1 MATVTPG
8 VVMPINSQQWAVN
21 NYVAAPTTP
30 YSGTFIPTL
39 WSGKLAKKFYETALF
54 PGIANTDWQ
63 GEISGIGDTVII
75 NTIPDVEVREYKV
88 GQNLQYDVMSPKTI
102 DLKIDEGNY
111 FGLNVNDVMEHQAK
125 PNLMNMFTR
134 EASYQMAKYVDHR
147 GLEKVLFDKTTGLLK
162 VDSEAEKTIAKIS
175 CFNVGATAGAE
186 SGSYNLGT
194 DAAPLTI
201 DKTNIVSLITKLSSV
216 LDEANIPEEGR
227 FLVIS
232 PLERQMLLESPIA
245 QAYFTGDSTSPLR
258 NGMIGKIDRFSIYVC
273 NHLPR
278 AAAGKAWVKYT
289 PEGGTETDTADGAA
303 KRHIILAGTKAGMS
317 FASQITKVENLQN
330 PSDFGQLVRGL
341 NVWGAGITQGE
352 ALSAAVIAG

>member
-1 MATVTPG
+1 MATVSPG
-8 VVMPINSQQWAVN
+8 AVMPINSQQWAVN

-88 GQNLQYDVMSPKTI
+88 GQNLTYDVMTPKTI

-111 FGLNVNDVMEHQAK
+111 FGINVNDVMEHQAK

-147 GLEKVLFDKTTGLLK
+147 GLLKVLFDKDTGLLN
-162 VDSEAEKTIAKIS
+162 VDSDSAKTISKIS
-175 CFNVGATAGAE
+175 HLNCGATAGAE
-186 SGSYNLGT
+186 SGAFNLGT
-194 DAAPLTI
+194 DASPLSI
-201 DKTNIVSLITKLSSV
+201 DKTNIVQLITKLSSV

-232 PLERQMLLESPIA
+232 PLERQILLESNIA
-245 QAYFTGDSTSPLR
+245 QAYITGDSTSPLR

-273 NHLPR
+273 NHMPR
-278 AAAGKAWVKYT
+278 AAAGKTWLGTAETVA
-289 PEGGTETDTADGAA
+289 EGGSATMA
-303 KRHIILAGTKAGMS
+303 KRHLVLAGTKAGIS
-317 FASQITKVENLQN
+317 FASQITKVETLQN

-352 ALSAAVIAG
+352 ALACAVIAG

>member
-1 MATVTPG
+1 MATITPG
-8 VVMPINSQQWAVN
+8 VVMPVSAQQWAVN
-21 NYVAAPTTP
+21 NSVAAPSP
-30 YSGTFIPTL
+30 AYSGTFIPTL

-63 GEISGIGDTVII
+63 GEISGIGDTVVI

-111 FGLNVNDVMEHQAK
+111 FGLNVNDVMEHQSK

-147 GLEKVLFDKTTGLLK
+147 GLEKVLFDPTTGGLN
-162 VDSEAEKTIAKIS
+162 VDSAAAKTISKIS
-175 CFNVGATAGAE
+175 HLNVGATAGAE
-186 SGSYNLGT
+186 SGSFNLGT
-194 DAAPLTI
+194 DKAALSV

-216 LDEANIPEEGR
+216 LDEANVPEEGR

-232 PLERQMLLESPIA
+232 PLERQMLLESSIA

-258 NGMIGKIDRFSIYVC
+258 NGMIGKIDRFSVYVC

-278 AAAGKAWVKYT
+278 AAAGKSWVKYT
-289 PEGGTETDTADGAA
+289 PSGGTATDTATDAV
-303 KRHIILAGTKAGMS
+303 KRHLILAGTKAGIS
-317 FASQITKVENLQN
+317 FASQITKVEHLQN

-352 ALSAAVIAG
+352 ALTAAVIAG

>member
-1 MATVTPG
+1 MATISPG
-8 VVMPINSQQWAVN
+8 AVMPINAQQWAVN
-21 NYVAAPTTP
+21 NSVAAPTTP

-88 GQNLQYDVMSPKTI
+88 GQNLQYDVMTPKTI

-111 FGLNVNDVMEHQAK
+111 FGINVNDVMEHQAK

-134 EASYQMAKYVDHR
+134 EASYQMAKYVDHH
-147 GLEKVLFDKTTGLLK
+147 GLLKVLFDKETGKLN
-162 VDSEAEKTIAKIS
+162 VDSEDEKTISKIS
-175 CFNVGATAGAE
+175 HLNCGANAGAE
-186 SGSYNLGT
+186 SGAFNLGT
-194 DAAPLTI
+194 DTAPLAI
-201 DKTNIVSLITKLSSV
+201 DNTNIVKMITKLSSV

-232 PLERQMLLESPIA
+232 PLERQILLESNIA
-245 QAYFTGDSTSPLR
+245 QAYITGDSTSPLR

-273 NHLPR
+273 NHMPR
-278 AAAGKAWVKYT
+278 ALADKSWLGTDDAGS
-289 PEGGTETDTADGAA
+289 A
-303 KRHIILAGTKAGMS
+303 KRHLVLAGTKAGIS

-352 ALSAAVIAG
+352 ALAAAVIAG

>member
-1 MATVTPG
+1 MATITPG
-8 VVMPINSQQWAVN
+8 VVMPVNAQQWAVN
-21 NYVAAPTTP
+21 NSVAAPTTP

-147 GLEKVLFDKTTGLLK
+147 GLEKVLFDATTGKLK
-162 VDSEAEKTIAKIS
+162 VDTEDAKTISKIS
-175 CFNVGATAGAE
+175 YLNVGATAGAE
-186 SGSYNLGT
+186 SASFNLGT
-194 DAAPLTI
+194 DAAPLSI
-201 DKTNIVSLITKLSSV
+201 DKTNIVSLITKMSSV

-232 PLERQMLLESPIA
+232 PLERQMLLESNIA
-245 QAYFTGDSTSPLR
+245 QAYLTGDSTSPLR

-278 AAAGKAWVKYT
+278 AAAGKTWLGTAET
-289 PEGGTETDTADGAA
+289 GGSSGSASA
-303 KRHIILAGTKAGMS
+303 KRHLLLAGTKAGIS

-352 ALSAAVIAG
+352 ALSVAVVAG